1 MNIKTKQ
8 NKKQKKKI
16 IKLNSLKKEE
26 EDLPLS

>member
-8 NKKQKKKI
+8 KTKKKI

>member
-8 NKKQKKKI
+8 NKKQKKII